1 LRLRLA
7 STRRLWLFDSQ
18 VSALLA
24 SFGSGSSTAWLWLRT
39 AQLRLR
45 AAHLC
50 APQLRLRAAQLWLR
64 AAQLWLRTAQLRL
77 RTDYLPAARL
87 RLRAA
92 PASPSSNFGFAWLQL
107 FGSNSASHGSKLFGS
122 RRPNTASSLA
132 WLRLRPLRLGT
143 TFGGASA
150 TDGFGFSRLR
160 LQLGFG
166 FGIVRPW
173 LRHRSSQGFDPPRLG
188 FGPPGFGVAV
198 WASPIRPKAPF
209 CPRRRLRSYGPRRSD
224 RRRPFGP
231 RRERRHLAAHSAST
245 GMHYAALQ
253 KC

>member
-50 APQLRLRAAQLWLR
+50 A
-64 AAQLWLRTAQLRL
+64 AQLWLRTAQLRL
-77 RTDYLPAARL
+77 RTDHLHAAQL

-92 PASPSSNFGFAWLQL
+92 PASPSSN

-209 CPRRRLRSYGPRRSD
+209 DPRRRLRSYGPRRSD

>member
-7 STRRLWLFDSQ
+7 STRRLWIFDPQ

-50 APQLRLRAAQLWLR
+50 AAQLRLRAAQLWLR

-77 RTDYLPAARL
+77 RTDYLHTARL

-160 LQLGFG
+160 LQLGLC

-209 CPRRRLRSYGPRRSD
+209 GPRRRLRSYGPRRSD

-231 RRERRHLAAHSAST
+231 RRECRHLAAHSAST

>member
-7 STRRLWLFDSQ
+7 STRRLWIFDSQ

-50 APQLRLRAAQLWLR
+50 AAQLRLRAAQLWLR

-77 RTDYLPAARL
+77 RTDYLHTA

-209 CPRRRLRSYGPRRSD
+209 GPRRRLRSYGPRRSD